1 MDIMDVATTRQARTM
16 FDGSSRL
23 VRTEPITQLI
33 EKPIMRVCIND
44 LERARKL
51 GVSVTLGEHSAT
63 IAKEQHR
70 SDSAALVP
78 CSLRLEPTR
87 RNNHSMNHSVT
98 HSATTAK
105 EHHRSGV
112 GKRSQAAVVA
122 KQMLWLLLN
131 ISATELTAQLDTES
145 TAQPAQPM
153 ELAELHLKGPSLYF
167 FLLSPFDRPECC
179 RWRLDNLKS
188 WKLGKIALEPK
199 ARTMSARLGAR
210 SFQRKRK
217 TAD

>member
-1 MDIMDVATTRQARTM
+1 MDIMDIMDVATTRQARTM
-16 FDGSSRL
+16 FEGSSRL

-122 KQMLWLLLN
+122 KQMFWLVQN
-131 ISATELTAQLDTES
+131 ISASRNYYHTSLRRCALITAQ
-145 TAQPAQPM
+145 
-153 ELAELHLKGPSLYF
+153 AEMP
-167 FLLSPFDRPECC
+167 
-179 RWRLDNLKS
+179 
-188 WKLGKIALEPK
+188 
-199 ARTMSARLGAR
+199 
-210 SFQRKRK
+210 
-217 TAD
+217 

>member
-1 MDIMDVATTRQARTM
+1 
-16 FDGSSRL
+16 
-23 VRTEPITQLI
+23 
-33 EKPIMRVCIND
+33 MRVCIND

-98 HSATTAK
+98 HSAITAK

-122 KQMLWLLLN
+122 KQMFWLVLN
-131 ISATELTAQLDTES
+131 ISASRNYYHTSLRRCALITAQ
-145 TAQPAQPM
+145 
-153 ELAELHLKGPSLYF
+153 AEMP
-167 FLLSPFDRPECC
+167 
-179 RWRLDNLKS
+179 
-188 WKLGKIALEPK
+188 
-199 ARTMSARLGAR
+199 
-210 SFQRKRK
+210 
-217 TAD
+217 

>member
-1 MDIMDVATTRQARTM
+1 MDIMDVAKNKQARTM
-16 FDGSSRL
+16 FEGSSRL
-23 VRTEPITQLI
+23 ARTEPIPQLV

-51 GVSVTLGEHSAT
+51 GVSVTLVEHSTT
-63 IAKEQHR
+63 IAKKQHR

-87 RNNHSMNHSVT
+87 RNNQSMNHSVT

-122 KQMLWLLLN
+122 KQMFWLVQN
-131 ISATELTAQLDTES
+131 ISKVVIILTLRCA
-145 TAQPAQPM
+145 AA
-153 ELAELHLKGPSLYF
+153 
-167 FLLSPFDRPECC
+167 LS
-179 RWRLDNLKS
+179 
-188 WKLGKIALEPK
+188 
-199 ARTMSARLGAR
+199 
-210 SFQRKRK
+210 
-217 TAD
+217 

>member
-16 FDGSSRL
+16 FEGSSRL
-23 VRTEPITQLI
+23 VRTEPISQLI

-51 GVSVTLGEHSAT
+51 GVSVTLGEHSAR

-98 HSATTAK
+98 HSAVTAK

-112 GKRSQAAVVA
+112 GKPSQAAVVA
-122 KQMLWLLLN
+122 KQMIWLVQN
-131 ISATELTAQLDTES
+131 ISKVAIIITLRCA
-145 TAQPAQPM
+145 AA
-153 ELAELHLKGPSLYF
+153 
-167 FLLSPFDRPECC
+167 LS
-179 RWRLDNLKS
+179 
-188 WKLGKIALEPK
+188 
-199 ARTMSARLGAR
+199 
-210 SFQRKRK
+210 
-217 TAD
+217 

>member
-23 VRTEPITQLI
+23 VRIEPITQLI

-87 RNNHSMNHSVT
+87 RNNHSMNHSIT
-98 HSATTAK
+98 NYAITAK
-105 EHHRSGV
+105 
-112 GKRSQAAVVA
+112 
-122 KQMLWLLLN
+122 
-131 ISATELTAQLDTES
+131 
-145 TAQPAQPM
+145 
-153 ELAELHLKGPSLYF
+153 
-167 FLLSPFDRPECC
+167 
-179 RWRLDNLKS
+179 
-188 WKLGKIALEPK
+188 
-199 ARTMSARLGAR
+199 
-210 SFQRKRK
+210 
-217 TAD
+217 

>member
-1 MDIMDVATTRQARTM
+1 
-16 FDGSSRL
+16 
-23 VRTEPITQLI
+23 
-33 EKPIMRVCIND
+33 MRVCIND

-122 KQMLWLLLN
+122 KQMFWLVQN
-131 ISATELTAQLDTES
+131 ISKVAIILTLRCA
-145 TAQPAQPM
+145 AA
-153 ELAELHLKGPSLYF
+153 
-167 FLLSPFDRPECC
+167 LS
-179 RWRLDNLKS
+179 
-188 WKLGKIALEPK
+188 
-199 ARTMSARLGAR
+199 
-210 SFQRKRK
+210 
-217 TAD
+217 